1 MWLRIKKT
9 IAPPVFDDE
18 DKTRVA
24 YMLSA
29 IILTLFI
36 FAVVR
41 MTLAVWMLP
50 EYQQV
55 LLLTNGGLIGIL
67 FLISI
72 IMRTGRVRF
81 ACVLFTVYQ
90 WTTIAWLTYR
100 YGGLHLSVFSFFIFV
115 ILASGLLLGSRWA
128 VGYTAAST
136 IYGFLLLYFEK
147 KGVIATFIESPEEVL
162 YILIPSFITTAVL
175 VYLYN
180 RDMTGSMKRIRSDA
194 AQLAETNTRLITE
207 ISARE
212 RLETQLVQA
221 QKMEAVGTLA
231 GGIAHDFNNIL
242 MAIIGFTEMALSG
255 AEKGTT
261 LHEDLT
267 EVLVAGNRAKD
278 LVGQILTFSR
288 QSDQDRKAIQV
299 KPIVHEALKLL
310 RASLPAT
317 IEIAPNLESNAVVKG
332 DPIQIQ
338 QALMN
343 LCTNAG
349 YAMRETGGR
358 LEVELKEVTLD
369 SAQAAGFPEITPGQY
384 LKLTVSDTGPG
395 MSPEILERI
404 FEPFFTTKSKE
415 EGTGLGL
422 SVVHGIVKGHQG
434 AVRVSSKPGEGAVF
448 TIYLPVFEESPEQE
462 ICGEG
467 DIPIGTEHV
476 LFVDDE
482 KSIIRM
488 AEKQIQSLGYEVT
501 TSNSSIEALELF
513 RKRSGEFDLVITDM
527 TMPHMNGD
535 ELAGR
540 LLSIRPDIPVILCT
554 GFNPNIQYDKAKKI
568 CIRAVLHKPILRRD
582 LAVKIREVLDD
593 GKGI

>member
-1 MWLRIKKT
+1 MWSKIKRT

-24 YMLSA
+24 YLLSA

-41 MTLAVWMLP
+41 MILTVWILP
-50 EYQQV
+50 EYRQV
-55 LLLTNGGLIGIL
+55 LLRTNGGLIGIL
-67 FLISI
+67 FLIFI
-72 IMRTGRVRF
+72 IMRTGRVRL
-81 ACVLFTVYQ
+81 ACIFFTLYQ
-90 WTTIAWLTYR
+90 WTAIAWLTYH
-100 YGGLHLSVFSFFIFV
+100 YGGLHLSVFSFFVFV

-128 VGYTAAST
+128 IGYTAMST
-136 IYGFLLLYFEK
+136 LYGFLLLYFEK
-147 KGVIATFIESPEEVL
+147 KGMIETFMEGPEGVL

-180 RDMTGSMKRIRSDA
+180 RDMAGSIKRIRNDT

-212 RLETQLVQA
+212 RLEAQLVQA

-242 MAIIGFTEMALSG
+242 MAIIGFTELALSG

-267 EVLVAGNRAKD
+267 EILVAGNRAKD
-278 LVGQILTFSR
+278 LVGQILAFSR
-288 QSDQDRKAIQV
+288 QSDQDRKPVKV

-310 RASLPAT
+310 RASLPAN

-349 YAMRETGGR
+349 HAMRETGGR
-358 LEVELKEVTLD
+358 LEVELKEVALD

-404 FEPFFTTKSKE
+404 FEPFFTTKSRE

-422 SVVHGIVKGHQG
+422 SVVHGIVKNHQG

-462 ICGEG
+462 IYGEG

-488 AEKQIQSLGYEVT
+488 AEKQIRSLGYEVT
-501 TSNSSIEALELF
+501 TSDGSVEALELF
-513 RKRSGEFDLVITDM
+513 RKRPGEFDLVITDM
-527 TMPHMNGD
+527 TMPHMKGD

-540 LLSIRPDIPVILCT
+540 LISIRPDIPVILCT
-554 GFNPNIQYDKAKKI
+554 GFNPDIQNDNSKKT
-568 CIRAVLHKPILRRD
+568 CIRAVLQKPILKRD

-593 GKGI
+593 GKRI